1 MKDKKLDLTPVIEAG
16 EPVVVIVLTQRGLE
30 KSLLFYQED
39 SVEALEAGN
48 LLLAKI
54 SAQLTLIDNAIRT
67 ETPAVS
73 AV

>member
-16 EPVVVIVLTQRGLE
+16 EPIVVIVITWSGLQ
-30 KSLLFYQED
+30 KSLLFYEED

-54 SAQLTLIDNAIRT
+54 SPQLMLIDNALRRT
-67 ETPAVS
+67 A
-73 AV
+73 A